1 MTTQDQTRERIIRA
15 ARDLFIEQGI
25 RKTSME
31 DVAHGAGVSR
41 VTVYRHYGD
50 RKDLVRAVIMQA
62 ADVFVRISAF
72 VDNSAPT
79 APDVILGMFQTELGK
94 LNGVSL
100 LGKFDELSRVYPDLF
115 DEYRAIRK
123 HALDSIFSR
132 VLTTLKRGGL
142 LRKGINETVLR
153 HLFFDAIVNAV
164 ENPELAGLN
173 MPREQVL
180 GTIRE
185 VLLYGIIGPRA
196 ASGAK
201 PGRSAQGA

>member
-41 VTVYRHYGD
+41 VTVYRHYSD

-62 ADVFVRISAF
+62 ADVFLRISAF
-72 VDNSAPT
+72 VDNGAPQS
-79 APDVILGMFQTELGK
+79 PVVIINMFQTELGR
-94 LNGVSL
+94 LSGVSL
-100 LGKFDELSRVYPDLF
+100 LGRFDELRRVYPDLY

-123 HALDSIFSR
+123 GALDRIFGR
-132 VLTTLKRGGL
+132 VLDTLKSAGM

-153 HLFFDAIVNAV
+153 NLFFDAIVNAI
-164 ENPELAGLN
+164 ENPEFAGMN
-173 MPREQVL
+173 IPREQVL

-185 VLLYGIIGPRA
+185 VLLHGIIDARA
-196 ASGAK
+196 HQGEA
-201 PGRSAQGA
+201 AQSNEDKQ